1 MNVVS
6 HLYLSM
12 NQVQSVSREISI
24 KKSGERGGGVGRSQ
38 RNVTCRMDF
47 VKIGGEMMEA
57 IDFHRHPPPVLIKGN
72 SFKQML

>member
-1 MNVVS
+1 M
-6 HLYLSM
+6 
-12 NQVQSVSREISI
+12 
-24 KKSGERGGGVGRSQ
+24 GRSQ